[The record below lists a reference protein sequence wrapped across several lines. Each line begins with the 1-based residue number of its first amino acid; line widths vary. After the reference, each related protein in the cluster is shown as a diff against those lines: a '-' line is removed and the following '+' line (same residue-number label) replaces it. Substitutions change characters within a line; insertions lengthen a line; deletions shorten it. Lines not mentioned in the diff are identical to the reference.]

1 MRAKGA
7 LAAFVMLA
15 FTSPKVD
22 VYAQQSSRPV
32 HLNRL
37 ASLLDEDKAIFGV
50 NVNFG
55 GIGDAALDAITQG
68 ANEQIDLVMYDM
80 EHSPLDVRGL
90 RTYMQFLLDPGAIAR
105 AGSLTASKS
114 VIVRIPAYGREL
126 DHNTWMVKQ
135 VLDVGVHGV
144 VFPHIET
151 AEQAFTAIRAMRY
164 PQKSGTP
171 NFTDG
176 IRGSGASVA
185 ARYWGLPVPEY
196 MTKSDIY
203 PVGNLIPW
211 FIIENRP
218 GVANVADIAK
228 QLKSKNIRAVLW
240 AGTGDLSASY
250 SNDQQAVARAVDT
263 VLGAGREFGMP
274 VAMNGTVNMK
284 QRIAQGA
291 RIFMGG
297 VTPELRAEAGR

>member
-1 MRAKGA
+1 
-7 LAAFVMLA
+7 
-15 FTSPKVD
+15 
-22 VYAQQSSRPV
+22 
-32 HLNRL
+32 
-37 ASLLDEDKAIFGV
+37 
-50 NVNFG
+50 
-55 GIGDAALDAITQG
+55 
-68 ANEQIDLVMYDM
+68 
-80 EHSPLDVRGL
+80 
-90 RTYMQFLLDPGAIAR
+90 
-105 AGSLTASKS
+105 
-114 VIVRIPAYGREL
+114 
-126 DHNTWMVKQ
+126 
-135 VLDVGVHGV
+135 
-144 VFPHIET
+144 
-151 AEQAFTAIRAMRY
+151 MRY
-164 PQKSGTP
+164 PQKPGTP

-250 SNDQQAVARAVDT
+250 NNDQQAVARAVDT

-291 RIFMGG
+291 RVFMGG